1 MKPDVSSCVDKT
13 EYSQTLCAAVQ
24 IALVNLL
31 ASWGI
36 FPSAVV
42 GYSSGEV
49 IAAYAAKAISM
60 RAAIIIAHLRGRCN
74 ESTSQA
80 GGMSV
85 IGLGKETV
93 NQYLIDGVVIACENS
108 PQSVNISGPRSQL
121 RKVID
126 RIIETMPE
134 TFVRELPVEVAYHSR
149 EFPSVDNILDTNRV
163 QRV

>member
-85 IGLGKETV
+85 IGLGKET
-93 NQYLIDGVVIACENS
+93 ACENS